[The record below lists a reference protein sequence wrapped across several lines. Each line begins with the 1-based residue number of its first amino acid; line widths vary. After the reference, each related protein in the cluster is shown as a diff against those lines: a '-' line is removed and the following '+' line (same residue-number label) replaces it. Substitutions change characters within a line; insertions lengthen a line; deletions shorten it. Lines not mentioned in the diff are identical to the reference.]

1 MDSQAKRILI
11 QSILELQEC
20 LQEQWKDGQLTT
32 VSSLW
37 EIQRDR
43 AERLKHGN
51 YYTRPH
57 SRRTTKADQGDGQG
71 S

>member
-20 LQEQWKDGQLTT
+20 LQEQWKDGQLAT

-57 SRRTTKADQGDGQG
+57 SRGTTKADQGDGQG

>member
-20 LQEQWKDGQLTT
+20 LQEQYKEGHLTR
-32 VSSLW
+32 VGVLW
-37 EIQRDR
+37 GIQRER

-51 YYTRPH
+51 YYTQPH
-57 SRRTTKADQGDGQG
+57 SGGTTKADQGDGQG
-71 S
+71 L

>member
-20 LQEQWKDGQLTT
+20 LQDEYKLGELAT
-32 VSSLW
+32 VNRLW
-37 EIQRDR
+37 DIQRER
-43 AERLKHGN
+43 AERLKYGN

-57 SRRTTKADQGDGQG
+57 SRGTTKADERDGQG

>member
-1 MDSQAKRILI
+1 MDSQSKRILI

-20 LQEQWKDGQLTT
+20 LQEQYKLGELDT
-32 VSSLW
+32 VGRLW
-37 EIQRDR
+37 QIQRER

-51 YYTRPH
+51 YYTQPH
-57 SRRTTKADQGDGQG
+57 NRGTTKADQGDGKG

>member
-20 LQEQWKDGQLTT
+20 LQEQWKDGQLAT

-51 YYTRPH
+51 YYTRPN
-57 SRRTTKADQGDGQG
+57 SRGTTKADQVDGQG

>member
-1 MDSQAKRILI
+1 MDSQAQRILI

-20 LQEQWKDGQLTT
+20 LQEQWRLGQLES
-32 VSSLW
+32 VSDLW
-37 EIQRDR
+37 RLQRER

-51 YYTRPH
+51 YYTEPH
-57 SRRTTKADQGDGQG
+57 SRGTSEANQGDGQG

>member
-1 MDSQAKRILI
+1 MDSQARRILI

-20 LQEQWKDGQLTT
+20 LQEQYKEGHLTK
-32 VSSLW
+32 VSNLW
-37 EIQRDR
+37 ELQRDR
-43 AERLKHGN
+43 AERLKYGN

-57 SRRTTKADQGDGQG
+57 SRGTTKADQGDGQG